1 MQRELD
7 AAAGAAVLIARS
19 GLDLS
24 RIGQRYS
31 HAAIG
36 VQDHPHG
43 RWSVRQ
49 LYYACDEGRPRLFD
63 QGLGGFLSGTE
74 DPAIG
79 YLSIVVLPEAEAK
92 ALARAALDKPTAL
105 ALLGGSYSANA
116 HPFRREHQNCNQW
129 VIELLAAAWGGVDGT
144 ADARAQAQRWLA
156 AQGYAPAPVQI
167 DSHVL
172 MFAAGFM
179 PWIRFDDHP
188 RDDVNALRFHVS
200 LPATIEAFV
209 QARLPNSRRIEVCH
223 DARQVVVRRGGA
235 AIAAGCVAA
244 AGDEVIAFD

>member
-1 MQRELD
+1 MRRALLAVALCGATVAATAGSATARFCVRATPLTAREQDRLLQVAAIVQRELD
-7 AAAGAAVLIARS
+7 ATAGAAVLIARS

-105 ALLGGSYSANA
+105 AL
-116 HPFRREHQNCNQW
+116 
-129 VIELLAAAWGGVDGT
+129 
-144 ADARAQAQRWLA
+144 
-156 AQGYAPAPVQI
+156 
-167 DSHVL
+167 
-172 MFAAGFM
+172 
-179 PWIRFDDHP
+179 
-188 RDDVNALRFHVS
+188 
-200 LPATIEAFV
+200 
-209 QARLPNSRRIEVCH
+209 
-223 DARQVVVRRGGA
+223 
-235 AIAAGCVAA
+235 
-244 AGDEVIAFD
+244 